1 MFGNF
6 LLKVSDWILKK
17 EEEAAKNC
25 AIPEK
30 EIEEQL
36 KKLQEKKEEL
46 KKRCEEEIKVLDTL
60 IERVEHIRVVEKLR
74 CEKEKSDN

>member
-1 MFGNF
+1 MFENF

-25 AIPEK
+25 AISEK

-46 KKRCEEEIKVLDTL
+46 QQKCKKDMEVLDSL
-60 IERVEHIRVVEKLR
+60 IQRVEKIKNIETLK
-74 CEKEKSDN
+74 CGK